1 MIIDHPDNYHN
12 DDQDYFKLH
21 KPSPPRLK
29 LPPGQKLLRTIKD
42 IKAQAQDCKLKSI
55 LKVFSIN
62 IMALGALQSD
72 SNEGEIGTT
81 GQNKNKKEVVAD
93 QAEHEESVKENIS
106 QVTES
111 IDAEY
116 SLSAKE
122 NDVALDVETL
132 KENDSETSAD
142 AAESETIEE
151 KEKAERNIEDA
162 EKITIT
168 DYQIDEVENT
178 TSDQDITSSL
188 LSLKSAERPTH
199 DKDKC
204 PPNDVENKERLIKE
218 DFEVEQS
225 KDEEGNENIEKQEKG
240 DIKEDC
246 LNTKEDQDNTKEDGF
261 AVQALASFGFGLGLT
276 VHGSALVFPAVA
288 VPRLKQVNSCLNL

>member
-1 MIIDHPDNYHN
+1 M
-12 DDQDYFKLH
+12 
-21 KPSPPRLK
+21 
-29 LPPGQKLLRTIKD
+29 
-42 IKAQAQDCKLKSI
+42 AQ
-55 LKVFSIN
+55 
-62 IMALGALQSD
+62 GALQSD

-93 QAEHEESVKENIS
+93 QAEDEESVEENIS

-111 IDAEY
+111 IDAD

-122 NDVALDVETL
+122 NDVAVDVETL

-151 KEKAERNIEDA
+151 KEKAERNREDA
-162 EKITIT
+162 EKLTIT

-188 LSLKSAERPTH
+188 RSLKSAERPTH

-246 LNTKEDQDNTKEDGF
+246 
-261 AVQALASFGFGLGLT
+261 
-276 VHGSALVFPAVA
+276 ALVFKGKASNTI
-288 VPRLKQVNSCLNL
+288 L